1 MEANT
6 IMNDLVDFA
15 QRLANDVRLGLNPGE
30 IELVDEFNDAGEEW
44 LAADVA
50 MSFAVKNG
58 FPVDGE
64 LIDEFM
70 RFGDPKRVVGVLRR
84 GNPASSFAS

>member
-1 MEANT
+1 MSN
-6 IMNDLVDFA
+6 LVDFA
-15 QRLANDVRLGLNPGE
+15 QRLANDVRPGLKPEE

-50 MSFAVKNG
+50 MSFAAKND

-64 LIDEFM
+64 LIDEFKQ
-70 RFGDPKRVVGVLRR
+70 FGDPKRAAAVIRR
-84 GNPASSFAS
+84 STAA